1 MASNAIAVRLVE
13 WNVAMSLHTK
23 AHLLAALNPTVAV
36 LPESAGTASARDAL
50 QAVGATSVEWI
61 GGNQNKGLSVAAFN
75 GWQLAI
81 DDDYDHGFQWVMPV
95 HVTGP
100 GHIRLL
106 AVWDMN
112 HRGTGHLLARQLGA
126 CRASIDHYEQF
137 LSGPADLVIISGDF
151 NNSVRWDKPTKRA
164 KFGDFM
170 DQLEAR
176 GFVSS
181 YHHTRGCERGAE
193 PDPTL
198 WWTRNADKP
207 YHIDYTFVSRPEAV
221 QTVTVGAHSDW
232 LSYSDHSP
240 VTVDLRV
247 SPRADLVAGP
257 PSNQVADTAGDD
269 SRDLRAVDPSTE
281 SHLVRHPGPTCATP
295 DNKLTRFQ
303 LEPDSLPDMLCGV
316 NGEGFVQPFR
326 PTSFTAEWTRGVLV
340 EVRIWGPRVL
350 QDGSLGKRELD
361 HRWKNAHAAGGI
373 DIADLPPLIADRLRS
388 DTGANDAN
396 WQEEHPTR

>member
-1 MASNAIAVRLVE
+1 MCNDAIPVRLVE

-23 AHLLAALNPTVAV
+23 AHLLAPLNPTVAV
-36 LPESAGTASARDAL
+36 LPESAGTALAKNAL
-50 QAVGATSVEWI
+50 QAVGATSVRWI
-61 GGNQNKGLSVAAFN
+61 GGNQNKGLFVAAFN

-81 DDDYDHGFQWVMPV
+81 DDEYDPGYQWVMPV

-112 HRGTGHLLARQLGA
+112 HRGTGHLSARQLGA

-151 NNSVRWDKPTKRA
+151 NNSVCWDKPAKRA

-176 GFVSS
+176 GFVSA

-193 PDPTL
+193 PNPTL

-207 YHIDYTFVSRPEAV
+207 YHIDYTFVSRPEAIDA
-221 QTVTVGAHSDW
+221 VTVGAHTDW
-232 LSYSDHSP
+232 LAYSDHSP
-240 VTVDLRV
+240 MAVDLRV
-247 SPRADLVAGP
+247 TSSADSSAAPTPRESSQADAVNTVIPERSTDPASRGLSAAP
-257 PSNQVADTAGDD
+257 DLPARPS
-269 SRDLRAVDPSTE
+269 
-281 SHLVRHPGPTCATP
+281 

-303 LEPDSLPDMLCGV
+303 LEPGSLPDMLCGV
-316 NGEGFVQPFR
+316 NGEGFVQAFR
-326 PTSFTAEWTRGVLV
+326 PTSFTAEWSSGVLV

-350 QDGSLGKRELD
+350 QDGSLGKRDLD
-361 HRWKNAHAAGGI
+361 HRWKRAKAGGGI
-373 DIADLPPLIADRLRS
+373 DIIDLPPLVADRLRS
-388 DTGANDAN
+388 SDA
-396 WQEEHPTR
+396 TAR